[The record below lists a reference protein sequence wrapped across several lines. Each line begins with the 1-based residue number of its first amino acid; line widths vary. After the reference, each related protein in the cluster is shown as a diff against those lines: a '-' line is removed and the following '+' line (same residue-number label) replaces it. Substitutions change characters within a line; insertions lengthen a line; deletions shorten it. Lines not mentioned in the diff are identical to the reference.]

1 MDWNTLIGALLVCIT
16 IWLVGA
22 KVCRTICTYLARVIN
37 ELKIKKHD

>member
-1 MDWNTLIGALLVCIT
+1 MDWSSLLSALIVCLT

-37 ELKIKKHD
+37 ELKNKKNG